1 MNLAHLH
8 LLVNH
13 FPTVG
18 TVVAIGLFIFALLGK
33 SEELQRASLG
43 IFLIIG
49 LLTIPAYVTGNAAE
63 EVLMAAQPDA
73 PATLVDRHEDAALL
87 AFVFMQITGVFAWFG
102 LWQYRR
108 IRRLTSGNLGTVLVL
123 SLISVGL
130 MSRAANMGGDIVH
143 AELRVAAEPTVEA
156 AASGL
161 AQVVGSF
168 VTDRTW
174 VWPASETLHFIGMW
188 MLFGVVLLAN
198 LRMLGFIKGVSFAAI
213 HRMLPWGV
221 LGFLLN
227 LVTGMLFF
235 ISAPG
240 YYTQN
245 ISFQLKVLFMLIAG
259 VNAIYF
265 TVFDETWGLKAD
277 DDAPLRSKIVAASSV
292 AAWFAVIYFGRML
305 PFLGNSF

>member
-18 TVVAIGLFIFALLGK
+18 AVVGVGLFIFALLGK

-43 IFLIIG
+43 VLLIIS
-49 LLTIPAYVTGNAAE
+49 LLTIPAYVSGNAAQ
-63 EVLMAAQPDA
+63 EVLVEAEPDTSEA
-73 PATLVDRHEDAALL
+73 LMNRHEDAALL
-87 AFVFMQITGVFAWFG
+87 AFLFMEVTGALAWFG

-108 IRRLTSGNLGTVLVL
+108 IGRMTRGNLSAVLVL
-123 SLISVGL
+123 AIVSVSL
-130 MSRAANMGGDIVH
+130 MARAADMGGDIVH
-143 AELRVAAEPTVEA
+143 AELRSGPAATLVEE
-156 AASGL
+156 SGGL
-161 AQVVGSF
+161 AQTVALF

-188 MLFGVVLLAN
+188 LLFGVVLLVN
-198 LRMLGFIKGVSFAAI
+198 LRMLGLLRGVSYRSV
-213 HRMLPWGV
+213 HRILPLGV
-221 LGFLLN
+221 LGFGLN
-227 LVTGMLFF
+227 MVTGMLFF

-245 ISFQLKVLFMLIAG
+245 VSFQLKVLMIMVAG

-265 TVFDETWGLKAD
+265 TVFDEPWSLGAED
-277 DDAPLRSKIVAASSV
+277 NAPIRSKAIAASTIAV
-292 AAWFAVIYFGRML
+292 WIGVIYFGRML